1 MSNSDFQKQL
11 QECMELIPADV
22 QPLVETMAKDVHD
35 EWVAGRIRDGW
46 SYGTQRDNELKQHPC
61 LVEYDKLSEVEREY
75 DRRTAMRVI
84 EFIRSQGFRI
94 LREV

>member
-1 MSNSDFQKQL
+1 MILS
-11 QECMELIPADV
+11 
-22 QPLVETMAKDVHD
+22 LVETMAKDVHD

-46 SYGTQRDNELKQHPC
+46 SYGAQRDDELKQHPC

>member
-1 MSNSDFQKQL
+1 MILS
-11 QECMELIPADV
+11 
-22 QPLVETMAKDVHD
+22 LVETMAKDVHD

-46 SYGTQRDNELKQHPC
+46 SYGAQRDDELKQHPC
-61 LVEYDKLSEVEREY
+61 LVEYDKLSEAEREY

-94 LREV
+94 EREV

>member
-1 MSNSDFQKQL
+1 MILS
-11 QECMELIPADV
+11 
-22 QPLVETMAKDVHD
+22 LVETMAKDVHD

-46 SYGTQRDNELKQHPC
+46 SYGAQRDDELKQHPC
-61 LVEYDKLSEVEREY
+61 LVEYDKLSEAEREY

>member
-1 MSNSDFQKQL
+1 
-11 QECMELIPADV
+11 MEYNDKNIVSSAHLIEELA
-22 QPLVETMAKDVHD
+22 EAVHN

-46 SYGTQRDNELKQHPC
+46 SYGTQRDDELKQHPC
-61 LVEYDKLSEVEREY
+61 LVEYDKLSEAEREY

-94 LREV
+94 MREV

>member
-1 MSNSDFQKQL
+1 MILS
-11 QECMELIPADV
+11 
-22 QPLVETMAKDVHD
+22 LVETMAKDVHD

-46 SYGTQRDNELKQHPC
+46 SYGAQRDDELKQHPC
-61 LVEYDKLSEVEREY
+61 LVEYDKLPEAEREY

-94 LREV
+94 VREV

>member
-1 MSNSDFQKQL
+1 MILS
-11 QECMELIPADV
+11 
-22 QPLVETMAKDVHD
+22 LVETMAKDVHD

-46 SYGTQRDNELKQHPC
+46 SYGAQRDDELKQHPC
-61 LVEYDKLSEVEREY
+61 LVEYDKLSEAEREY

-94 LREV
+94 VREV

>member
-1 MSNSDFQKQL
+1 M
-11 QECMELIPADV
+11 ECRDKNMELSAHLIEELA
-22 QPLVETMAKDVHD
+22 EAVHN

-46 SYGTQRDNELKQHPC
+46 SYGTQRDDELKQHPC
-61 LVEYDKLSEVEREY
+61 LVEYDKLSKVEREY

-94 LREV
+94 VREV

>member
-1 MSNSDFQKQL
+1 MILS
-11 QECMELIPADV
+11 
-22 QPLVETMAKDVHD
+22 LVETMAKDVHD

-46 SYGTQRDNELKQHPC
+46 SYGAQRDDELKQHPC

-94 LREV
+94 VREV